1 MNIELNL
8 ESCSFTKKDLV
19 KLKKPQ
25 FLLFQ
30 LAFQCLYS
38 LFKDSIIFRDC
49 TQLHCN
55 KQAKES
61 PQNLPFYKNALK
73 LFKQDSTNDDSA
85 SGIDIK
91 LNAECSALH
100 VTSSYYVQT
109 DIDSLSCRS
118 HVCVKEE
125 EKDCKNDCV
134 MRGN

>member
-8 ESCSFTKKDLV
+8 ESGSFNIKDLV

-25 FLLFQ
+25 FSLFQ

-61 PQNLPFYKNALK
+61 PQILPFHKN
-73 LFKQDSTNDDSA
+73 
-85 SGIDIK
+85 
-91 LNAECSALH
+91 
-100 VTSSYYVQT
+100 V
-109 DIDSLSCRS
+109 
-118 HVCVKEE
+118 
-125 EKDCKNDCV
+125 
-134 MRGN
+134 